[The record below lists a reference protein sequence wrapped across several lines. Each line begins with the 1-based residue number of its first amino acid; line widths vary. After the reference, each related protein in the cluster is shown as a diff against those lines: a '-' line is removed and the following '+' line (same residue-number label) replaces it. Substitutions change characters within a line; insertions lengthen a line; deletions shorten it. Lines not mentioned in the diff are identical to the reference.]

1 MTQKVFFP
9 NERAAIFPE
18 KKNMEKFHPSVSSRL
33 ETISKGY
40 ELLAA
45 ETLALETETNI
56 FFKAMSNHLALFTKQ
71 DERQV
76 LLEQEN
82 KLPLLK
88 LKKRMK
94 KLAAMGEATAVHFT
108 TFSHVTADNREHI
121 AAILSFRMKLLHE
134 KHQLEMLT
142 GDAELSHT
150 IMEKLE
156 IHFTQLIKDYRL
168 CRHNMDECQAALS
181 ELQDMHTDM
190 EAFC

>member
-1 MTQKVFFP
+1 
-9 NERAAIFPE
+9 
-18 KKNMEKFHPSVSSRL
+18 MEKFHPSIRPRL

-45 ETLALETETNI
+45 ETLALERETNN
-56 FFKAMSNHLALFTKQ
+56 FFTAMSNHLALFTKQ

-88 LKKRMK
+88 LKNRMK
-94 KLAAMGEATAVHFT
+94 KLAAMGEATAVHFS
-108 TFSHVTADNREHI
+108 TFSNLTADNREHI

-134 KHQLEMLT
+134 KQKLET
-142 GDAELSHT
+142 HAGDSEQSNT

-181 ELQDMHTDM
+181 ELQGMHTDM